1 MAYRREKNSKSI
13 NKLGKTMARR
23 APKHRVEEKP
33 QGQRKHPDRWE
44 DDLNPDRLQG
54 QSIGP
59 SSAEDSN
66 ARTAAQIKEVTEL
79 LPNFRNDELRE
90 IPIVPR
96 GSRLRQGAVYLD
108 LRKPAS
114 GSFQATAE
122 MTAGPENLY
131 VPKAEVA
138 YEYWNRLKE
147 TLCPDRTDT
156 SAEVKSGEPR
166 TEERQSPKA
175 KPSEE
180 NLDKTLAD
188 SFPASDPPSWTTGRE
203 K

>member
-1 MAYRREKNSKSI
+1 
-13 NKLGKTMARR
+13 MARR
-23 APKHRVEEKP
+23 ARKHRVEEKP
-33 QGQRKHPDRWE
+33 QAQRKHPDRRE

-54 QSIGP
+54 QNIGP

-79 LPNFRNDELRE
+79 LPNFRNDELKE

-96 GSRLRQGAVYLD
+96 GSRLKQGAVCLD

-114 GSFQATAE
+114 GSFQATGE

-131 VPKAEVA
+131 VPRAEVA
-138 YEYWNRLKE
+138 YEYWNRLIE

-166 TEERQSPKA
+166 AEERESPKA
-175 KPSEE
+175 EPSEE
-180 NLDKTLAD
+180 NMDKTLAD

>member
-1 MAYRREKNSKSI
+1 M
-13 NKLGKTMARR
+13 TRR
-23 APKHRVEEKP
+23 ARKHRVEEKP
-33 QGQRKHPDRWE
+33 QAQRKHPDRWE

-54 QSIGP
+54 QNTGP

-96 GSRLRQGAVYLD
+96 GSRLKQGAVYLD
-108 LRKPAS
+108 LCKPAS
-114 GSFQATAE
+114 GSFQAAGE

-138 YEYWNRLKE
+138 YEYWNRLIE

-156 SAEVKSGEPR
+156 EVKSGEPR
-166 TEERQSPKA
+166 AEERESPKA

-180 NLDKTLAD
+180 NMDKTLAD

>member
-1 MAYRREKNSKSI
+1 M
-13 NKLGKTMARR
+13 TRR
-23 APKHRVEEKP
+23 ARKHRVEEKP
-33 QGQRKHPDRWE
+33 QAQRKHPDRRE

-54 QSIGP
+54 QNIGP

-96 GSRLRQGAVYLD
+96 GNRLKQGAVYLD

-138 YEYWNRLKE
+138 YEYWNRLIE

-156 SAEVKSGEPR
+156 EVKSGESR
-166 TEERQSPKA
+166 AEERESPEA

-180 NLDKTLAD
+180 NMDKTLAD

>member
-1 MAYRREKNSKSI
+1 
-13 NKLGKTMARR
+13 MARR
-23 APKHRVEEKP
+23 ARKHRVEEKP
-33 QGQRKHPDRWE
+33 QAQRKHPDRSG

-54 QSIGP
+54 QNVGP
-59 SSAEDSN
+59 SPAEDSN

-96 GSRLRQGAVYLD
+96 GSRLKQGAVYLD

-114 GSFQATAE
+114 GSFQTTGE

-138 YEYWNRLKE
+138 YEYWNRLIE

-156 SAEVKSGEPR
+156 SAEAKFGEPR
-166 TEERQSPKA
+166 AEERESPEA

-180 NLDKTLAD
+180 NMDKTLAD

>member
-1 MAYRREKNSKSI
+1 K
-13 NKLGKTMARR
+13 
-23 APKHRVEEKP
+23 
-33 QGQRKHPDRWE
+33 
-44 DDLNPDRLQG
+44 DDLNQQRVQR
-54 QSIGP
+54 QNNWP

-96 GSRLRQGAVYLD
+96 GSRLKQGAVYLD

-114 GSFQATAE
+114 GSFQATGE

-138 YEYWNRLKE
+138 YEHW
-147 TLCPDRTDT
+147 
-156 SAEVKSGEPR
+156 
-166 TEERQSPKA
+166 
-175 KPSEE
+175 
-180 NLDKTLAD
+180 
-188 SFPASDPPSWTTGRE
+188 
-203 K
+203 